1 MTAASAIPQAER
13 EIVTRIGRYYEKDGM
28 AADRG
33 EVIGYLLI
41 SDPPRQRASEIS
53 AGLGI
58 SRDAVDKM
66 SDQLVP
72 AGFFIREDA
81 EAENTENTEEGDYYL
96 TLQDA
101 TWPRVIQ
108 HTFLS
113 WPNFHRTMADGLEA
127 LEAEGADPGRLA
139 RLRNM
144 EKLFRYLAAEMPAL
158 WHRYEKTSAD
168 LA

>member
-1 MTAASAIPQAER
+1 VTTANAIPAAER
-13 EIVTRIGRYYEKDGM
+13 EIVTRIGAYYEKDGM

-41 SDPPRQRASEIS
+41 SEPARQLASEIS
-53 AGLGI
+53 AKLGI
-58 SRDAVDKM
+58 PRDAVDKM

-72 AGFFIREDA
+72 AEFLIRE
-81 EAENTENTEEGDYYL
+81 EAEDGDYYL

-113 WPNFHRTMADGLEA
+113 WPNFHETMAEGLKA
-127 LEAEGADPGRLA
+127 LEAEGASAERLA

-144 EKLFRYLAAEMPAL
+144 EKLFGYLAQEMPAL
-158 WHRYEKTSAD
+158 WHRYEKSA
-168 LA
+168 AVS

>member
-1 MTAASAIPQAER
+1 MTTSLPAAER
-13 EIVTRIGRYYEKDGM
+13 DIVTRIGRYYEKDGM

-33 EVIGYLLI
+33 EVIGHLLI
-41 SDPPRQRASEIS
+41 SEPARQRATDIC
-53 AGLGI
+53 ATLGI
-58 SRDAVDKM
+58 DRDAVDKM

-72 AGFFIREDA
+72 AGFFVRD
-81 EAENTENTEEGDYYL
+81 EAEDGDYYL

-113 WPNFHRTMADGLEA
+113 WPGFHETLERGLKA
-127 LEAEGADPGRLA
+127 MEAEGTSDERLA

-144 EKLFRYLAAEMPAL
+144 EKLFRYLAVEMPAL
-158 WHRYEKTSAD
+158 WGRYEEESA
-168 LA
+168 ARAAAAS

>member
-1 MTAASAIPQAER
+1 MTAPTAIPDAER
-13 EIVTRIGRYYEKDGM
+13 EIVTRIGAYYEKDGM

-41 SDPPRQRASEIS
+41 SEPARQRASEIS
-53 AGLGI
+53 AKLGI
-58 SRDAVDKM
+58 PRDAVDKM

-72 AGFFIREDA
+72 AGFFIRE
-81 EAENTENTEEGDYYL
+81 EAEEGDYFL

-101 TWPRVIQ
+101 TWPRVIE

-113 WPNFHRTMADGLEA
+113 WPTFHQTMADGLKA
-127 LEAEGADPGRLA
+127 LEAEGASAQRLA

-158 WHRYEKTSAD
+158 WHRYEKSA
-168 LA
+168 AAY

>member
-1 MTAASAIPQAER
+1 MTAASAVPQAER

-41 SDPPRQRASEIS
+41 SDPARQRASEIS
-53 AGLGI
+53 ARLGI

-72 AGFFIREDA
+72 AGFFIRED
-81 EAENTENTEEGDYYL
+81 TEDGDYYL

-127 LEAEGADPGRLA
+127 LEAEGVGPARLA

-158 WHRYEKTSAD
+158 WHRYEKASAD
-168 LA
+168 LS